1 MERLKNE
8 SSKEDKRLEI
18 DMLRRRVLNNQNK
31 GTFDDLWDWKSQM
44 AGYYGSDIVKKDLK
58 IFQPKIGVPLEGGL
72 PEEPVTLTKVRINHD
87 SSQSRLMDESVDEEE
102 KTIQEL
108 ERMAEMCYEDIV
120 KSVAKAKQAKK
131 KKLLQEND
139 KESSQMMESKVEM
152 KSPTKTLKDSDFD
165 AKLIFE
171 EDDNASASFQ
181 ISEENDNPEVDPE
194 LLSRFRDV
202 EGDGSAS
209 LKLKTI
215 FRIKSFIRRKKISR
229 LGNLG
234 KEDRFQNTIRGDE
247 DFMEIGGVKIGEMIG
262 VVPPKPFEDD
272 ALPITK
278 EEIKPVID
286 DTKKEAEG
294 KENASGKG
302 GIVLKKKKKEKILS
316 KGPKKPKDKKKEE
329 KLSPEQE
336 AEQNMIKVYEKGQNK
351 YLKLEVKYDYDK
363 IPERSFNSILD
374 VSPIYIQAAKVEIER
389 TEEKKLN
396 DHKLVIIY
404 NSAHTK
410 KKKKTKKEIRDEE
423 KAKQE
428 EEAAKGLAFSGISL
442 ENANSLSNSELKNT
456 SISPSED
463 EGDPDLDG
471 SLKPAEDHRHTKS
484 IQLKRTL
491 EEITRNIVHKT
502 HFPINASTRTQ
513 AILKTFNEAAVEVK
527 SNQVIAKKETGGKR
541 KFDYAEENSAVA
553 ERFEIDLNEVET
565 QLVENEVELE
575 NNTKNDFSYLY
586 KSIRSKDFDSQEIS
600 KVNWSGDHVIPL
612 SGFSKSQ
619 TAKSIAALN
628 YQVLDIW
635 LVRFAGFIKT
645 TRRYF
650 KSFIDSSP
658 INSFLLVSVLLN
670 TAIMGADGLA
680 PEDWNAHFDLMNLIF
695 TGIFTAELTIKL
707 YGYGTKDFSKDLFN
721 VFDAFVVL
729 ISLVELVINSSSGQ
743 QGDKKNAASAFR
755 AIRIFRI
762 FRVLRV
768 TRLLRGLRFMQ
779 IIIEVLKS
787 TLEQFVYIA
796 ILMFLFIFIFSLL
809 GMQMFGGKFVFQ
821 GGEEIV
827 RFNFDSFTSAFYT
840 VFVLITME
848 NWNTILI
855 NALRSSNPPY
865 LTMAYL
871 LIWIFIGNYI
881 FLNLFLAILL
891 EGFESSSA
899 GKPLEEYD
907 DEQTELEAMYK
918 RKIEEVKEKKEL
930 LEKSE
935 NEASKRF
942 LMIVEPQNFKKEKEI
957 NQSQGCYHVIRDVD
971 QDGDSLEEELSMKN
985 EITKSFNSSKGKV
998 DIFEGV
1004 EDEQVFYYFSKINP
1018 FRKFCASVASHPRY
1032 SPLESPGSNLL
1043 SSPSSS

>member
-1 MERLKNE
+1 MERLKND
-8 SSKEDKRLEI
+8 SSKEEKRLEI
-18 DMLRRRVLNNQNK
+18 EMLRRRVLKNQNK
-31 GTFDDLWDWKSQM
+31 GTFDDLWDWKSRM

-58 IFQPKIGVPLEGGL
+58 IFQPKLEAPSAIGAS
-72 PEEPVTLTKVRINHD
+72 EEPVTLTKVKINQD

-131 KKLLQEND
+131 KQLLQENEKD
-139 KESSQMMESKVEM
+139 SSQLMDSKLEM
-152 KSPTKTLKDSDFD
+152 KSPTKTLKDSEFD

-171 EDDNASASFQ
+171 DDDDGSASFQ
-181 ISEENDNPEVDPE
+181 ISEENDNPDVDPE

-202 EGDGSAS
+202 EGNASAS

-229 LGNLG
+229 LSKLG
-234 KEDRFQNTIRGDE
+234 KDDRFQDTIRGDE
-247 DFMEIGGVKIGEMIG
+247 DFQQIGGVKIGEMIG
-262 VVPPKPFEDD
+262 AVPPKNIEEDIQ
-272 ALPITK
+272 PISK

-286 DTKKEAEG
+286 ETKKEPPG
-294 KENASGKG
+294 KDDLPNKG
-302 GIVLKKKKKEKILS
+302 GIIQKKKKKEKLLS
-316 KGPKKPKDKKKEE
+316 KGPKKVKEKKKEE
-329 KLSPEQE
+329 TQTPEQE
-336 AEQNMIKVYEKGQNK
+336 AEQNMIKVYERGQNK
-351 YLKLEVKYDYDK
+351 YLKLEIKYDYDK

-374 VSPIYIQAAKVEIER
+374 IAPIYVQSAKVEMER
-389 TEEKKLN
+389 KEEKKLN
-396 DHKLVIIY
+396 DHKLAIIY
-404 NSAHTK
+404 NSAQAK
-410 KKKKTKKEIRDEE
+410 KKKKTRKEIRAEAM
-423 KAKQE
+423 AKE
-428 EEAAKGLAFSGISL
+428 EEESTKGLGFSGISM
-442 ENANSLSNSELKNT
+442 ENSNSLNNSELKN
-456 SISPSED
+456 SSVSPSED
-463 EGDPDLDG
+463 EGEGDMEA

-502 HFPINASTRTQ
+502 HFPINASTRTK
-513 AILKTFNEAAVEVK
+513 AILKTFNEAVTEVK
-527 SNQVIAKKETGGKR
+527 SNQITAKKDAVGKR
-541 KFDYAEENSAVA
+541 KFDYAEESSAIA
-553 ERFEIDLNEVET
+553 ERFQIDLNEVDK
-565 QLVENEVELE
+565 QLVENEIQLE
-575 NNTKNDFSYLY
+575 NSTKNDFTFLY

-600 KVNWSGDHVIPL
+600 RVNWSGDHVIPL
-612 SGFSKSQ
+612 SGFSLSQ
-619 TAKSIAALN
+619 TQKSISSLN

-645 TRRYF
+645 TQRYF

-658 INSFLLVSVLLN
+658 INTFLLISVFLN

-680 PEDWNAHFDLMNLIF
+680 PENWSEFFDLLNLVF
-695 TGIFTAELTIKL
+695 TGIFTAELVIKL
-707 YGYGTKDFSKDLFN
+707 YGYGLKKFSRDYFN
-721 VFDAFVVL
+721 LFDAFVVL
-729 ISLVELVINSSSGQ
+729 ISLAELVINSSGGQ
-743 QGDKKNAASAFR
+743 QGDKKNGASAFR

-779 IIIEVLKS
+779 IIIEVLNS

-809 GMQMFGGKFVFQ
+809 GMQMFGGKFIFQ
-821 GGEEIV
+821 DGEQIV

-855 NALRSSNPPY
+855 DALRSPNPPY

-899 GKPLEEYD
+899 AKPLEEYD
-907 DEQTELEAMYK
+907 DEQTELEAMYQ
-918 RKIEEVKEKKEL
+918 RKIEEVKEKKEG

-935 NEASKRF
+935 NEAKKRF

-957 NQSQGCYHVIRDVD
+957 NQSQGCYQVIRDVD
-971 QDGDSLEEELSMKN
+971 QDGDSLEEELSLKN
-985 EITKSFNSSKGKV
+985 EVTKSFNASKGKV

-1004 EDEQVFYYFSKINP
+1004 EDEQVFYYFSKVNP
-1018 FRKFCASVASHPRY
+1018 FRKFCAAIASHPRY
-1032 SPLESPGSNLL
+1032 SSAESKGSKLL
-1043 SSPSSS
+1043 SSSSYS